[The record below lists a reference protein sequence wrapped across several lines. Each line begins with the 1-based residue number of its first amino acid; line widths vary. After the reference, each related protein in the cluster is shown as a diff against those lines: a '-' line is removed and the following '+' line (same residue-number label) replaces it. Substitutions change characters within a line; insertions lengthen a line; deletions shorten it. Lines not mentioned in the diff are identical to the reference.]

1 MLYNR
6 EPLTGGIAFWQKR
19 EQEDKTGMKNFCVV
33 IGSHQGIKERA
44 SIRCMYLLFTDSC
57 QNRRNYPFQCN

>member
-1 MLYNR
+1 
-6 EPLTGGIAFWQKR
+6 
-19 EQEDKTGMKNFCVV
+19 MKNFCVV

-57 QNRRNYPFQCN
+57 QNQFVIIRFSIIESGRDAKKEREGACPENQ